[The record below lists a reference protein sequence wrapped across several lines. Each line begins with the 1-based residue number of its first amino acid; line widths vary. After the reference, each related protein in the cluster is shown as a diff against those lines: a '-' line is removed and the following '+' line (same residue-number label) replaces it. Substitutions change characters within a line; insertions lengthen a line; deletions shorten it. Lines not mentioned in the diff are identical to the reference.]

1 MRDTKLNLKSFLLIG
16 VGGSGCSAVKN
27 FYKKDKSI
35 PILLIDTDSES
46 LASVENE
53 KVFPVGS
60 SVTNG
65 FSCGGDVELG
75 RQSIEKE
82 ASKLRSIFSNIDIL
96 LIVCGLGGGAATGI
110 TPVLAR
116 VSREVNTQSLFLVS
130 LPFAFEGKQRM
141 EISED
146 AIRRMRSNADAVVQL
161 PNERLKRESK
171 GKSSQVGFEISHKY
185 MTDAAES
192 LWGICNNSGYCG
204 LDFASIHT
212 ILRSCDGFCHI
223 ASARSY
229 ELDHSTNIVND
240 LVNHP
245 LMNKG
250 LLLKGA
256 SGIVIFIHGSE
267 SMRIDE
273 VELIMDNLCNY
284 MSDDTHINFGVSV
297 DKKIEGIKVVL
308 LVTEEWRD
316 PLIDN
321 DSSIFSNRSGNS
333 QGELAIETNIN
344 KGIFEDMDATVLN
357 SEDYDVPTYIRKK
370 IKLPR

>member
-1 MRDTKLNLKSFLLIG
+1 MRDSKLNLKSFLLIG

-27 FYKKDKSI
+27 IYKKDKSI
-35 PILLIDTDSES
+35 PILLIDTDNEI
-46 LASVENE
+46 LASVEND

-65 FSCGGDVELG
+65 LSCGGDVELG

-82 ASKLRSIFSNIDIL
+82 ASKLRSIFSNKDIL

-116 VSREVNTQSLFLVS
+116 VSREMNVQSLFLVS

-146 AIRRMRSNADAVVQL
+146 AIRRIRSNADSIVQL
-161 PNERLKRESK
+161 PNERLNRESK

-212 ILRSCDGFCHI
+212 MLRSCDGFCHI

-229 ELDHSTNIVND
+229 AVSYTHLTLPTKRIV
-240 LVNHP
+240 
-245 LMNKG
+245 
-250 LLLKGA
+250 
-256 SGIVIFIHGSE
+256 
-267 SMRIDE
+267 
-273 VELIMDNLCNY
+273 
-284 MSDDTHINFGVSV
+284 
-297 DKKIEGIKVVL
+297 
-308 LVTEEWRD
+308 
-316 PLIDN
+316 
-321 DSSIFSNRSGNS
+321 
-333 QGELAIETNIN
+333 
-344 KGIFEDMDATVLN
+344 
-357 SEDYDVPTYIRKK
+357 
-370 IKLPR
+370 